1 METPDGKKMIGP
13 TGGVQGAKGTLF
25 GFDYELGSWQ
35 DRLIEAFSGT
45 HDMIGGKFTGLYD
58 AQGNIRRGM
67 SESERWAYDKAVT
80 TTAILP
86 SAPFAG
92 SELLSPEVWKA
103 MSIFLGAGR

>member
-1 METPDGKKMIGP
+1 MIGP

-25 GFDYELGSWQ
+25 GFDYKEGSWQ
-35 DRLIEAFSGT
+35 DRLIESFSGA
-45 HDMIGGKFTGLYD
+45 HDLIGGKLTGLYD
-58 AQGNIRRGM
+58 GQGNIRRGM
-67 SESERWAYDKAVT
+67 SESERWVYDKAVT

-103 MSIFLGAGR
+103 VSIFLGAAR